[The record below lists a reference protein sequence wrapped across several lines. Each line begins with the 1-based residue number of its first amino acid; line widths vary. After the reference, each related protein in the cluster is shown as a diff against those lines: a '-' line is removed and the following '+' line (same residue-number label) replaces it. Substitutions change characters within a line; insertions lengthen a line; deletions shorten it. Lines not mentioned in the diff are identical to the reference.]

1 MIDKYRLLFN
11 SQFTD
16 KKYQEV
22 KDNITADFD
31 YEPTFRIGETPF
43 FISNQLKE
51 QIIDGCEGVIKLI
64 QDKGF
69 KKLTNKSLE
78 LNHKVPN
85 EDTHPTFLAIDFGIC
100 EENGAVVPKLIEVQ
114 GFPSLFNYQNNLY
127 QKFKNAYPFLEELTP
142 FFNGI
147 SSQEYLIILE
157 DAICNNHSKENVILL
172 EIEPEKQNTKI
183 DFYYCKRDIGIPVIC
198 VTAIIKKGKQL
209 FYKNDAGIEIRVKR
223 IYNRVIFD
231 ELDLRTDL
239 KLNFNF
245 SDDLDVEWAGHP
257 NWFFRISKFILP
269 FLKGPYFIETT
280 LLSDLKEIPKDL
292 ENYVLKPLFS
302 FSGSGVIFHVKK
314 EDIEAVVEKDRYILQ
329 KKVNYIPILQS
340 PDGKVKCEVRV
351 LCIWKKEDAAPTL
364 LCNLTRLSRGEMIG
378 VKFNKDKD
386 WVGGT
391 LGLFEQC
398 DKLTEK
404 LIKK

>member
-1 MIDKYRLLFN
+1 MISKYRNLFN
-11 SQFTD
+11 SQFTE
-16 KKYQEV
+16 KKYQEF
-22 KDNITADFD
+22 KDDIAADFD
-31 YEPTFRIGETPF
+31 YTPTFRIGETPF
-43 FISNQLKE
+43 FISNDLKNQMLE
-51 QIIDGCEGVIKLI
+51 GCDAVIKLI
-64 QDKGF
+64 QQKNF
-69 KKLTNKSLE
+69 KKLTNKALE
-78 LNHKVPN
+78 INHKVPK
-85 EDTHPTFLAIDFGIC
+85 EDEHTEFLAIDFGIC
-100 EENGAVVPKLIEVQ
+100 EEDGKVIPKLIEVQ
-114 GFPSLFNYQNNLY
+114 GFPSLFNYQNNLFE
-127 QKFKNAYPFLEELTP
+127 KFKKQYPFLGELTP

-147 SSQEYLIILE
+147 SNQEYLDILE
-157 DAICNNHSKENVILL
+157 EVICNNHPKENVILL
-172 EIEPEKQNTKI
+172 DIEPEKQNTKI
-183 DFYYCKRDIGIPVIC
+183 DFYYCQRDLGIPIVC

-209 FYKNDAGIEIRVKR
+209 FYTDKKGKKILVKR

-280 LLSDLKEIPKDL
+280 LLSDLETIPTDL

-314 EDIEAVVEKDRYILQ
+314 EDIESVVDKELYILQ
-329 KKVNYIPILQS
+329 KKVNYIPIVQS
-340 PDGKVKCEVRV
+340 PDGKVKAEVRL
-351 LCIWKKEDAAPTL
+351 LCVWKKDAAAPTL
-364 LCNLTRLSRGEMIG
+364 LCNLVRLSRGEMIG

-391 LGLFEQC
+391 LGLFER
-398 DKLTEK
+398 
-404 LIKK
+404 